1 MKSLLR
7 ALLAAAFAL
16 PFAAGSPAFALPVAV
31 SYTGPAVSI
40 PDNNPAGVNIPL
52 VVSGVG
58 VITDLN
64 VRFDTVGACDSNTLN
79 TNAAVNHSFVGDL
92 VFKLTSPS
100 GATATFWSRRG
111 GTRENICSTTIDDDG
126 GLPALTTIT
135 SVTGQSVSGNFSPE
149 STGPLSVFEG
159 VNAEGTWNLNVSDN
173 ATIDTGTLR
182 RFSLVFES
190 GCTSLICPANITTSV
205 SPGGCGRVVSYP
217 APIIIGA
224 GCGTVICAAPSGSQF
239 PAGAHTVTC
248 QSPSAGKSCSFQ
260 VQVIDTEAP
269 VLSCPSGIAVSTASG
284 FGAALEFSSSAAD
297 NCPGAP
303 SVQCD
308 HVSGGIF
315 PVGETAVTCT
325 STDSSGNTGN
335 CTFPAK
341 VNGNVNIDS
350 LPGERPVCT
359 GGAKIRRATLV
370 VKNIGG
376 ASPGG
381 QSATLKGSV
390 KFTKSVYPLISG
402 QAHGAQIQLADVGNG
417 SATLF
422 ELSERT
428 DPVAAGTLGGAGACG
443 SGDGWSSTNVYAN
456 ATNRLG
462 SPTCIDASA
471 NGLRSLS
478 LGAPKK
484 KTGLSALKFKVE
496 GARLAESAVNGP
508 LSTVVVF
515 GSNLEGSAGQCA
527 SAEFKSK
534 RCKRNGSTLTCK
546 N

>member
-1 MKSLLR
+1 M
-7 ALLAAAFAL
+7 
-16 PFAAGSPAFALPVAV
+16 
-31 SYTGPAVSI
+31 
-40 PDNNPAGVNIPL
+40 
-52 VVSGVG
+52 
-58 VITDLN
+58 
-64 VRFDTVGACDSNTLN
+64 
-79 TNAAVNHSFVGDL
+79 
-92 VFKLTSPS
+92 
-100 GATATFWSRRG
+100 
-111 GTRENICSTTIDDDG
+111 
-126 GLPALTTIT
+126 
-135 SVTGQSVSGNFSPE
+135 
-149 STGPLSVFEG
+149 
-159 VNAEGTWNLNVSDN
+159 
-173 ATIDTGTLR
+173 
-182 RFSLVFES
+182 
-190 GCTSLICPANITTSV
+190 
-205 SPGGCGRVVSYP
+205 
-217 APIIIGA
+217 
-224 GCGTVICAAPSGSQF
+224 
-239 PAGAHTVTC
+239 
-248 QSPSAGKSCSFQ
+248 
-260 VQVIDTEAP
+260 
-269 VLSCPSGIAVSTASG
+269 LSCPSGIAVSTASG

-303 SVQCD
+303 SVQCN

-417 SATLF
+417 NATLF

-428 DPVAAGTLGGAGACG
+428 DPVAAGILGGAGACG

-456 ATNRLG
+456 TTNRLG

-471 NGLRSLS
+471 NGLRCCIRTSILQDFRGAACRTGATAAIREGNERTWRDTSL
-478 LGAPKK
+478 LGAYAETKRERQGRIAAVRR
-484 KTGLSALKFKVE
+484 GL
-496 GARLAESAVNGP
+496 
-508 LSTVVVF
+508 
-515 GSNLEGSAGQCA
+515 GSC
-527 SAEFKSK
+527 
-534 RCKRNGSTLTCK
+534 
-546 N
+546 